1 MRSFEAVSRNPN
13 EAAARVVPNA
23 RATTDKLDP
32 DDVPIPRSQPGAMKS
47 DRGAAALFDHIV
59 PYGGADA
66 NPGVLAAS
74 ASALG
79 LGGVPS
85 GSQVSR

>member
-1 MRSFEAVSRNPN
+1 MSRYPN
-13 EAAARVVPNA
+13 EAAACVVPNA

-47 DRGAAALFDHIV
+47 DRGALFDHIV

-85 GSQVSR
+85 ESQVSR